1 MLLLNPNASS
11 PCPKPPKICS
21 KELHKVQRKETQ
33 ITTDRT
39 NNENFSIQLKGHNE
53 GTNTR
58 LQEV

>member
-1 MLLLNPNASS
+1 MLLLNPSAPSS
-11 PCPKPPKICS
+11 CPKPPMICS

-39 NNENFSIQLKGHNE
+39 NNENLSTQLKGHNE

-58 LQEV
+58 VQEV

>member
-1 MLLLNPNASS
+1 MYLLKGL
-11 PCPKPPKICS
+11 KKR
-21 KELHKVQRKETQ
+21 EEVQRKETQ

>member
-1 MLLLNPNASS
+1 M
-11 PCPKPPKICS
+11 ICS

-39 NNENFSIQLKGHNE
+39 NNENLSTQLKGHNE

-58 LQEV
+58 VQEV